1 MLMILTMAAHH
12 VRYRAQRV
20 TVAREQRD
28 RGALSI
34 ELALLVIVLIFAAGV
49 VVLAITNLVKSKAG
63 QIGGG
68 GGGATGGTAG
78 ATAGGST
85 GGTTP

>member
-1 MLMILTMAAHH
+1 VLTIAVMAAHH
-12 VRYRAQRV
+12 VRYRAHRV
-20 TVAREQRD
+20 AAARANRD

-49 VVLAITNLVKSKAG
+49 VVLAITNLVKTKAG

-68 GGGATGGTAG
+68 GGATGGGTAG
-78 ATAGGST
+78 AT